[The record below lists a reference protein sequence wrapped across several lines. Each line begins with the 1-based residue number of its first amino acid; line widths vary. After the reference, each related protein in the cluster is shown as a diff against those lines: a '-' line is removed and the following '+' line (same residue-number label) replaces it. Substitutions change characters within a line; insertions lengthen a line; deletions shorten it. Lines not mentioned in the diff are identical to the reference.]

1 LARKTRIVLI
11 DDINGELGDETI
23 KFGLDGIDYEIDLST
38 ENAAK
43 LREVLDPWI
52 QAGRRGGGGRGGGAP
67 NRWVGGRRIA
77 GTDTRRVSDASKI
90 RAWAREQNMQVSE
103 KGRISAKVRSAYYR
117 THLK

>member
-1 LARKTRIVLI
+1 MARKTRIVLI

-23 KFGLDGIDYEIDLST
+23 KFGLDGIDYEIDLSA

-43 LREVLDPWI
+43 LREVIDPWI
-52 QAGRRGGGGRGGGAP
+52 QAGRR
-67 NRWVGGRRIA
+67 VGGRRVA

-90 RAWAREQNMQVSE
+90 RAWARVSE
-103 KGRISAKVRSAYYR
+103 KGRISAKIRSAYYR

>member
-1 LARKTRIVLI
+1 MARKTRIVLI

-23 KFGLDGIDYEIDLST
+23 KFGLDGVDYEIDLSA

-43 LREVLDPWI
+43 LREVIDPWI
-52 QAGRRGGGGRGGGAP
+52 QAGRR
-67 NRWVGGRRIA
+67 VGGRRVA

>member
-1 LARKTRIVLI
+1 MARKTRIVLI

-23 KFGLDGIDYEIDLST
+23 KFGLDGIDYEIDLCT
-38 ENAAK
+38 ENATK
-43 LREVLDPWI
+43 LRDLLDPWI
-52 QAGRRGGGGRGGGAP
+52 QAGRR
-67 NRWVGGRRIA
+67 VGGRRVA
-77 GTDTRRVSDASKI
+77 GTDTRQVSDASKI

>member
-1 LARKTRIVLI
+1 MARKTRIVLI

-23 KFGLDGIDYEIDLST
+23 KFGLDGIDYEIDLSA

-43 LREVLDPWI
+43 LREVIDPWI
-52 QAGRRGGGGRGGGAP
+52 QAGRR
-67 NRWVGGRRIA
+67 VA

-103 KGRISAKVRSAYYR
+103 KGRISAKIRSAYYR

>member
-1 LARKTRIVLI
+1 MARKTRIVLI

-23 KFGLDGIDYEIDLST
+23 KFGLDGIDYEIDLSA

-43 LREVLDPWI
+43 LREVIDPWI
-52 QAGRRGGGGRGGGAP
+52 QAGRR
-67 NRWVGGRRIA
+67 VGGRRVA
-77 GTDTRRVSDASKI
+77 GTDTQKVSDASKI

>member
-1 LARKTRIVLI
+1 MARKTRIVLI

-23 KFGLDGIDYEIDLST
+23 KFGLDGIDYEIDLSA

-43 LREVLDPWI
+43 LREVIDPWI
-52 QAGRRGGGGRGGGAP
+52 QAGRR
-67 NRWVGGRRIA
+67 VGGRRVA
-77 GTDTRRVSDASKI
+77 GTDTSRVSDASKI

-103 KGRISAKVRSAYYR
+103 KGRISAKIRSAYYR

>member
-1 LARKTRIVLI
+1 MARKTRIVLI

-23 KFGLDGIDYEIDLST
+23 KFGLDGIDYEIDLCT

-43 LREVLDPWI
+43 FRDLMDPWI
-52 QAGRRGGGGRGGGAP
+52 QAGRR
-67 NRWVGGRRIA
+67 VGGRRVA
-77 GTDTRRVSDASKI
+77 GTDTRKVSDASKI
-90 RAWAREQNMQVSE
+90 RTWAREQNMQVSE